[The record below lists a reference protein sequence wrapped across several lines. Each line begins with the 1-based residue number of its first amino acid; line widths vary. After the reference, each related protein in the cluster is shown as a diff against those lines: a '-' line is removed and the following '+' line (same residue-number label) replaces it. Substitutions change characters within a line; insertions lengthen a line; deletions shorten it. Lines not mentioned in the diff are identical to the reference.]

1 MKLIFVYGTAV
12 LLWASAFPA
21 IRASLGY
28 YSPEHLAALRLL
40 IASAALLLFALA
52 ARIPLPKRKDVPA
65 IFLLGFCGFSV
76 YHGALSIG
84 EKTVEAGT
92 ASLLVST
99 TPLFSTLLAALFM
112 KERLHLKNGIA
123 ALIAFLGIGII
134 MLGSGASFHLQLG
147 ALIILVG
154 AFGESIYFVFQR
166 RLLPIYGFLP
176 LTIYAIL
183 TGTLFMLAFT
193 PGLGQMVLAAPSSVN
208 WTVLYLGLFP
218 TIIPYFCLAYAT
230 AKVGVSEATSTLFLT
245 PVVALL
251 LAWLWLGETPAL
263 LSLAGGVLTLAG
275 VAVAITG
282 KQS

>member
-52 ARIPLPKRKDVPA
+52 ARIPLPKRKDMPA
-65 IFLLGFCGFSV
+65 IFLLGICGFSV

-154 AFGESIYFVFQR
+154 AFGESIYFVFSTPPFADIR
-166 RLLPIYGFLP
+166 FSATDYLCHFNRDAIYAGVYPGPRANGVSCTFLCQLDRFVLRAFPNDYSLFLP
-176 LTIYAIL
+176 RLCYGKSWRL
-183 TGTLFMLAFT
+183 RSYKHFVFNPCRGAF
-193 PGLGQMVLAAPSSVN
+193 A
-208 WTVLYLGLFP
+208 
-218 TIIPYFCLAYAT
+218 CLALARGDT
-230 AKVGVSEATSTLFLT
+230 C
-245 PVVALL
+245 PVVSCRRC
-251 LAWLWLGETPAL
+251 TH
-263 LSLAGGVLTLAG
+263 SCRSGGCHNW
-275 VAVAITG
+275 
-282 KQS
+282 

>member
-65 IFLLGFCGFSV
+65 IFLLGICGFSV

-166 RLLPIYGFLP
+166 RRFLP

-218 TIIPYFCLAYAT
+218 TIIPYFSSPMLRQKLASQ
-230 AKVGVSEATSTLFLT
+230 KLQ
-245 PVVALL
+245 ALCF
-251 LAWLWLGETPAL
+251 
-263 LSLAGGVLTLAG
+263 
-275 VAVAITG
+275 
-282 KQS
+282 